1 MEKLLYGVAYYDEYM
16 PYDRLDKDIS
26 MMKEANINVVR
37 IAESTWSSV
46 EPQNGVYNFEHIDR
60 VIDAMEEAGI
70 SVIIGTP
77 TYAIPTWLIKEDPSV
92 LAITKKGPGIYGA
105 RQNMDITNKTYLFYA
120 ERVIRKIMERVSKR
134 KCVIGYQL
142 DNETKHYDTSGSNV
156 QHRFIKY
163 LKNKF
168 DNIDDLNK
176 EFGLAYWSNRI
187 NSWEDFPNVLG
198 TINGSLGSEFE
209 KFKRTLVNE
218 FLSWQADIVNEY
230 KRKDQFITQ
239 NFDFE
244 WRGYSYG
251 VQPSVNHFE
260 ASKCLTIAGTDIY
273 HPTQDELTGV
283 EISFGGDITRS
294 LKNDNYLVLETEAQ
308 GFEDWLPYDGQLRLQ
323 AFSHIASGAN
333 SVMYW
338 HWHSIHNSF
347 ETYWKGLLSHDL
359 KENATYNES
368 KIIGEEFKKFGNKLV
383 NLKKKND
390 VAILVSNEALTAI
403 EWFSMTLDFKYND
416 VVRWV
421 YDELYKMNVGCDFIN
436 PDSKNI
442 EQYKLIVVPALY
454 SAPDS
459 LLTRLNAYVKNG
471 GNMIVTFKSAFTN
484 EYVKVSYNDQ
494 PNIINECLG
503 VNYNQF
509 TKPKNVS
516 LRGHKFNVTS
526 EGNEVY
532 HWMEL
537 LKPTTAETISY
548 YNHPNWNKY
557 SAITKNSYGKGKATY
572 IGCFTSS
579 EILKEVLKDVLSDA
593 NLFTIEQEINFPII
607 IKSGYNSENKKII
620 YYFNYSNKTES
631 VEYIHNNG
639 IELTKNRVIK
649 KGEKVTIGPW
659 NLIIV
664 EEDNIE

>member
-142 DNETKHYDTSGSNV
+142 DNETKHYDTSGPNV

-347 ETYWKGLLSHDL
+347 ETYWKGLLGHDL

-454 SAPDS
+454 SVPDS
-459 LLTRLNAYVKNG
+459 LLTKLNAYVKNG

-484 EYVKVSYNDQ
+484 EYVKVSHNDQ

-537 LKPTTAETISY
+537 LKPTTAETIAY

>member
-1 MEKLLYGVAYYDEYM
+1 MEKLLFGVAYYDEYM
-16 PYDRLDKDIS
+16 PYDRLDEDIK

-46 EPQNGVYNFEHIDR
+46 EPQNGEFNFEHIDR

-77 TYAIPTWLIKEDPSV
+77 TYAIPTWLVKECPDI
-92 LAITKKGPGIYGA
+92 LAVTKNGQGLYGA
-105 RQNMDITNKTYLFYA
+105 RQNMDITNPTYLFYA
-120 ERVIRKIMERVSKR
+120 ERVIRKIMKRVSKR

-142 DNETKHYDTSGSNV
+142 DNETKHYDTAGPNV
-156 QHRFIKY
+156 QHLFIKY
-163 LKNKF
+163 LRNKF
-168 DNIDDLNK
+168 PDINDLNN
-176 EFGLAYWSNRI
+176 EFGLSYWSNRI

-198 TINGSLGSEFE
+198 TINGSLGAEFE
-209 KFKRTLVNE
+209 KFQRTLVDK

-230 KRKDQFITQ
+230 RREDQFVTQ

-251 VQPSVNHFE
+251 VQPKVNHFE
-260 ASKCLTIAGTDIY
+260 ASKCLTIAGVDVY
-273 HPTQDELTGV
+273 HPTQDYLTGI
-283 EISFGGDITRS
+283 EISFGGDMTRS

-308 GFEDWLPYDGQLRLQ
+308 GFEDWVPYDGQLRLQ

-347 ETYWKGLLSHDL
+347 ETYWKGLLSHDF
-359 KENATYNES
+359 KENPTYNEA
-368 KIIGEEFKKFGNKLV
+368 KIIGDEFKRFGDKLV

-403 EWFSMTLDFKYND
+403 EWFSFTLDFKYND

-421 YDELYKMNVGCDFIN
+421 YDELYKMNIGCDFIC

-442 EQYKLIVVPALY
+442 EKYKLIVVPALY
-454 SAPDS
+454 SAPNE
-459 LLTRLNAYVKNG
+459 LLNKLNFYVKNG
-471 GNMIVTFKSAFTN
+471 GNLVVTFKSAFTN

-503 VNYNQF
+503 VAYNQF
-509 TKPKNVS
+509 TKPNNIS
-516 LRGHKFNVTS
+516 LRGHNFNLAD
-526 EGNEVY
+526 EENEVS

-537 LKPTTAETISY
+537 LKPTTAETIAY
-548 YNHPNWNKY
+548 YDHPNWGKY
-557 SAITKNSYGKGKATY
+557 SAITKNNYGEGIATY
-572 IGCFTSS
+572 IGCFASRA
-579 EILKEVLKDVLSDA
+579 ILKEVLIGVLKEA
-593 NLFTIEQEINFPII
+593 NLYGEEQQYDFPII
-607 IKSGYNSENKKII
+607 IKSEYNSDNKKIV
-620 YYFNYSNKTES
+620 YYFNYSYEEQVVK
-631 VEYIHNNG
+631 YIHNDG
-639 IELTKNRVIK
+639 IELTQNKPIS
-649 KGEKVTIGPW
+649 KGEEVVLNPW

-664 EEDNIE
+664 EENN